1 MTEQDEDEELLAAS
15 SKGTKAI
22 VRFDESPHYVK
33 GGKMRDYQVGR
44 PGVCYRLKVWLGC
57 RCDLSG
63 GMTGVRDSVAGRLAD
78 RLPPPTHPK

>member
-33 GGKMRDYQVGR
+33 GGKLRDYQVG
-44 PGVCYRLKVWLGC
+44 GVWGAPRLQMCSGAWS
-57 RCDLSG
+57 RSLSG
-63 GMTGVRDSVAGRLAD
+63 SRRSSWPAER
-78 RLPPPTHPK
+78 